1 MTLLWID
8 AILNMKGGAGVY
20 KYGFLRETKYEAIKA
35 GKDADTGL
43 HRTGL
48 DEYLEVIFPGKVWVH
63 DKVITGSDGKCIRI
77 ADKPLRIR
85 PDYRCEELKLIIEYD
100 GIPHYTKPDVILR
113 DRRNTTIYE
122 NLGYKVVRIPFFI
135 QLTNQAV
142 KKLFGIEVT
151 ESLFPDGYPSLG
163 LQGQNTPAYLCP
175 LGLRRMAE
183 EFRKFPDQYKTN
195 IDFLRKCEADCPN
208 NVVLIESKLLS
219 DLVDTI

>member
-1 MTLLWID
+1 MRID
-8 AILNMKGGAGVY
+8 DILNMKGGAGVY

-43 HRTGL
+43 NRTGL
-48 DEYLEVIFPGKVWVH
+48 DEYLEAIFPGKVWIH

-85 PDYRCEELKLIIEYD
+85 PDYRCEELKLIVEYD

-113 DRRNTTIYE
+113 DRRNTIIYE

-135 QLTNQAV
+135 QLTNRAV
-142 KKLFGIEVT
+142 KELFGIEVA
-151 ESLFPDGYPSLG
+151 ESLFPDGYSSLG
-163 LQGQNTPAYLCP
+163 PQGQNTPAYLCP
-175 LGLRRMAE
+175 LGLKRMAK

-195 IDFLRKCEADCPN
+195 IDFLRKCEADCPDN
-208 NVVLIESKLLS
+208 AVLIESKLLS
-219 DLVDTI
+219 DLVDTV